1 MTSDHDPLFDLEK
14 MYSDT
19 YIVREVDV
27 FTTEQAEAHGV
38 ESVIMMPVNVREYI
52 PKSTSGAVLTLTDG
66 RGGGPWNQLSIHFP
80 GQIKTSIKQGKVH
93 KFPENRV
100 MPLVHIS
107 DLTEYYARLVAAL
120 LERREIPTGRKGYYM
135 VISHSTSWW
144 DILEGFAKALHARG
158 LIKDSEVHV
167 WPSDEVASE
176 ALEMPGNFVRSI
188 FNSG

>member
-1 MTSDHDPLFDLEK
+1 MFELEK
-14 MYSDT
+14 EHSGS

-27 FTTEQAEAHGV
+27 FTTEQAKAHDV
-38 ESVIMMPVNVREYI
+38 KSVIMMPVNICEFQRSSCSSSCS
-52 PKSTSGAVLTLTDG
+52 PSTDG

-80 GQIKTSIKQGKVH
+80 GQIKTSIKEGRVH
-93 KFPENRV
+93 KFPENKV

-107 DLTEYYARLVAAL
+107 DVSEYYARLLEAL
-120 LERREIPTGRKGYYM
+120 IQGRDIPTGRKGYYM

-144 DILEGFAKALHARG
+144 DILDGFARALHARS
-158 LIKDSEVHV
+158 LVKNSEVHV
-167 WPSDEVASE
+167 WPSDEAASK